1 VQYSELTHYH
11 LKQGSEFPNIK
22 SLQCKFWVK
31 CAGHCVDRCTLQRL
45 RADKT
50 EEKQRLCA
58 RCAPVRYHT
67 RAPASKSS
75 GKNSGS
81 ISPQSLMNLLLCRL
95 AEASF

>member
-31 CAGHCVDRCTLQRL
+31 RAGHCVDRCALPRL

-50 EEKQRLCA
+50 EEKQRLSA
-58 RCAPVRYHT
+58 RCTPVGCHT

-81 ISPQSLMNLLLCRL
+81 ISPQSLMNWLLCRS
-95 AEASF
+95 AEAGF